1 MKLLFSVF
9 LLFQCTAWLFA
20 GVGDQE
26 RAISSVVLVTAEN
39 PRDKIYS
46 QGSGVVIA
54 PDRIVTNYHV
64 VQGKSI
70 FHIQPRGG
78 HSKEKYIA
86 FVIKTDQEKDLA
98 LLATMKHLPHINLA
112 PAGSFSVDDFVR
124 AIGYPG
130 GNQRI
135 TFGRITSVTARDDC
149 MLVQTSAELNPGNS
163 GGALV
168 DENGRLVGINTRGTR
183 SAMYEQPANEAI
195 HVTEVMKFVRNG
207 FGSPFRGALPTRTTR
222 AKPAYQGWRPSQ
234 NDYPWD
240 TPDPLPNPTPTRLPY
255 LVETIPREKAYSG
268 PMMGAVFEACDT
280 PFPTLDHRGAKL
292 ASMESGGAADHAGM
306 KIGDVVMMMDDIP
319 IGPVQTFAST
329 IKGHK
334 PGGHVALQ
342 ILRDGLYKELSV
354 VLGDRWVGPCAL
366 PTAQHPQDL
375 TPEQCP
381 PQSDRGRLG
390 MVVGP
395 CPAFTDLP
403 VGIQGLKIFSV
414 RPGGAA
420 NYAQLEPG
428 DVILGLNGKP
438 PGSAYDFVYRLHGLC
453 SGTKANLQIYRQGK
467 TQDVPITIR
476 GG

>member
-1 MKLLFSVF
+1 MRLLFSAFALF
-9 LLFQCTAWLFA
+9 LGTAWSFGRL
-20 GVGDQE
+20 GDPE
-26 RAISSVVLVTAEN
+26 RALSSVVLVTAEN
-39 PRDKIYS
+39 PGDKIYS

-64 VQGKSI
+64 VQGKSV

-86 FVIKTDQEKDLA
+86 FVMKTDPDKDLA
-98 LLATMKHLPHINLA
+98 LLSTMNLLPPITIA
-112 PAGSFSVDDFVR
+112 PEGSFTSDDFVH

-135 TFGRITSVTARDDC
+135 TFGRITSVTPRNDC
-149 MLVQTSAELNPGNS
+149 MLVQTSADLNPGNS

-168 DENGRLVGINTRGTR
+168 DEYGRLVGINTRKAFSTSTGT
-183 SAMYEQPANEAI
+183 AGEAV
-195 HVTEVMKFVRNG
+195 HVSEVMNFVRNG
-207 FGSPFRGALPTRTTR
+207 FGSPFPGASPTRTTR
-222 AKPAYQGWRPSQ
+222 TKSSYRGWRPSQ
-234 NDYPWD
+234 NEYPWD
-240 TPDPLPNPTPTRLPY
+240 APEPLPDPTPTRLPSH
-255 LVETIPREKAYSG
+255 EEIIPREKAYSG

-292 ASMESGGAADHAGM
+292 ASMESGGAAEHAGM

-319 IGPVQTFAST
+319 VGPVQTFAST
-329 IKGHK
+329 IKGQK
-334 PGGHVALQ
+334 PGSRVALQ
-342 ILRDGLYKELSV
+342 ILRDGLYKEVSI

-366 PTAQHPQDL
+366 PTEHHPQDL

-403 VGIQGLKIFSV
+403 GGTQGLKIFSV
-414 RPGGAA
+414 SPGGAA
-420 NYAQLEPG
+420 NYANLEPG

-438 PGSAYDFVYRLHGLC
+438 PGSAYDFVYRLHGLWP
-453 SGTKANLQIYRQGK
+453 GTKANLQIYRQGK
-467 TQDVPITIR
+467 TQDVLVTIR
-476 GG
+476 RG